1 MTNLTEPIV
10 SGPPTLVPDPPPVTR
25 ARKRPFG
32 ARTLLLILGLAGVG
46 AVAYWALQ
54 GRAAAPAAVAEV
66 TATAFAGPIEQVVRL
81 AGQTSARNFANITA
95 PRPRGGPTNSMVLQY
110 LAPGGRIVKSGDKIA
125 DIDSQQ
131 LKDRVDDQRDQL
143 RQAENDIE
151 SRKAQYAVDD
161 ENYRQSITVA
171 KAAYDKA
178 LLDQKAGETR
188 TDVER
193 QLLALSTEE
202 AKARYD
208 QVLRNGRFRQISQ
221 RADLRNLEL
230 ALQRQRLFIERFAA
244 NLERYSMT
252 TPMDGMVVIQTVFRG
267 GESGQIQSGDQIGPG
282 QIIAKVV
289 EPKSMQ
295 VEATV
300 NQSESDLLRVG
311 QVARV
316 GLDAFPNLKIT
327 GRVYSMGAL
336 AATGMGQNY
345 YIRTIPVR
353 IQLEGQDSRVI
364 PDLSAHADVIVKRK
378 ETAIQVPPGAVRHE
392 NGGWFVYVREGSQ
405 WVKRQVR
412 VGIRSGNSLEVVEGL
427 SAGDVV
433 RMN

>member
-1 MTNLTEPIV
+1 
-10 SGPPTLVPDPPPVTR
+10 
-25 ARKRPFG
+25 
-32 ARTLLLILGLAGVG
+32 
-46 AVAYWALQ
+46 
-54 GRAAAPAAVAEV
+54 
-66 TATAFAGPIEQVVRL
+66 
-81 AGQTSARNFANITA
+81 
-95 PRPRGGPTNSMVLQY
+95 MVLQY
-110 LAPGGRIVKSGDKIA
+110 LTPGGRIVKSGEKIA

-161 ENYRQSITVA
+161 ENYRQSIAVA

-316 GLDAFPNLKIT
+316 GLDAFPTLKIT

-353 IQLEGQDSRVI
+353 IQLEGQDPRVI
-364 PDLSAHADVIVKRK
+364 PDLSAHADVIVKKK
-378 ETAIQVPPGAVRHE
+378 ENAIQVPAGAVRHE
-392 NGGWFVYVREGSQ
+392 SGGWFVYVREGSQ

-412 VGIRSGNSLEVVEGL
+412 VGIRSANSLEVVEGL